1 MLQISPSHWFS
12 HTYLM
17 PLLFIN
23 SPLLPIPHGFS
34 TRRGGV
40 SSGPYQSLNLGF
52 SVGDSRENVLENLAR
67 VAAAVGVSVATLTTA
82 SQVHGNRVLE
92 VSSPVGDPPPLTPLP
107 PRGEADA
114 LWTSDSQLAVAVKT
128 ADCVPVLLADP
139 THRRVAA
146 VHSGWR
152 GTEAEVVRCTVEA
165 LLQKGS
171 RADQLVAAI
180 GPSIGACCYA
190 VSPELAARFSRKFGT
205 DVIRT
210 AEGKPHLN
218 LARAIQRTLLEVGLR
233 PEHIDLLPQCT
244 SCNPE
249 EFFSHRRDRGVTGRH
264 LSYAVC
270 QF

>member
-1 MLQISPSHWFS
+1 
-12 HTYLM
+12 M
-17 PLLFIN
+17 PLSFIN
-23 SPLLPIPHGFS
+23 SRLLPIPHGFS
-34 TRRGGV
+34 TRGGGV
-40 SSGPYQSLNLGF
+40 SQGPYRSLNLGF
-52 SVGDSRENVLENLAR
+52 AVGDSRENVLENLAR
-67 VAAAVGVSVATLTTA
+67 MATATGVSLATLSTA

-92 VSSPVGDPPPLTPLP
+92 VASPVEDPAPLIPLP
-107 PRGEADA
+107 PCGEADA
-114 LWTSDSQLAVAVKT
+114 LWTSDSQVAVAVKT
-128 ADCVPVLLADP
+128 ADCVPLLLADP
-139 THRRVAA
+139 ANRRVAA

-152 GTEAEVVRCTVEA
+152 GTEAEVVRCTVET

-171 RADQLVAAI
+171 RADQLLAAV
-180 GPSIGACCYA
+180 GPSIAVCCYA

-205 DVIRT
+205 EVVETR
-210 AEGKPHLN
+210 EGKPFLN
-218 LARAIQRTLLEVGLR
+218 LARAIQRTLLQVGLR